1 MIDCFIPFNDAR
13 TAINSISLLQACPL
27 VKNIHLMYRGA
38 EPVTKL
44 PPRCYWL
51 KIDRLTSSDAIQ
63 TISYAAQSSHLLLRL
78 KSTPF
83 ELSYKALERMIQFL
97 EDPMAGLAYSNFYE
111 WKDGK
116 KQKHPVIDYQ
126 AGSVRDDFD
135 FGSLLMFNTIQFK
148 AASYTCF
155 EIGDTFNYAGLYMV
169 RLFLSINARII
180 HIDEYLY
187 TETEKGLR
195 ESGEKQFDYVD
206 PRNREAQQEMEEAF
220 TSYLEDF
227 GAHLL
232 PVKQK
237 IDVSKADFDYT
248 ASVVI
253 PVRNRVRTIEDAI
266 RSALNQKTKFKYNIL
281 VVDNHS
287 DDGTTAVIERYK
299 DNPTVIHL
307 QPERTDLGIGGCWDL
322 AVNHPSCGRFAVQ
335 LDSDDL
341 YSGPSTLQR
350 IIDKFQKGHYGMV
363 IGSYRMTDFDLN
375 TLPPGIITH
384 REWTD
389 QNGHNNA
396 LRINGFG
403 APRAFYTPLLRKIG
417 FPNVSYGE
425 DYAVCLAISRS
436 YPIGRIYAPIYLC
449 RRWEGNSDA
458 VLSIEQINA
467 NNTFKDNIRTRELF
481 IRKAVVRRK
490 TLIASDEYGLIDQEK
505 LENKLQKFIDRQLK
519 NWTLA
524 GTNHAAL
531 KKEVLTDVMNINDVE
546 ISIQFNPA
554 RMISTGAKIDKES
567 IWKRPCFLC
576 KENRPHEQKTFDSFE
591 DYDIL
596 VNPYPVLPN
605 HLTIPFT
612 EHEPQMVTEP
622 IEAFIKQFM
631 MIPHSY
637 AIFYNGALCGASAP
651 DHLHYQ
657 AAPLK
662 YIPLITFYNSKL
674 CEKVPIDRM
683 EEKFKFEER
692 DTDYLEANLYKV
704 NHYLCPLFSLETNI
718 DIRSLSMIQ
727 KLLHNLPKHAGE
739 AEPRFNMIAWR
750 TVEMLTIIII
760 PRNKHRPDCYNAKGD
775 KQLLISPGALDMAG
789 ILVAARKEDFD
800 KIDEKQ
806 ILQIF
811 HECGL
816 SEQETEEVI
825 RRYEADDQDYEKKD
839 DEEEEDA
846 DLLDSYKYW
855 RNTDNELLN

>member
-1 MIDCFIPFNDAR
+1 M
-13 TAINSISLLQACPL
+13 
-27 VKNIHLMYRGA
+27 
-38 EPVTKL
+38 
-44 PPRCYWL
+44 
-51 KIDRLTSSDAIQ
+51 
-63 TISYAAQSSHLLLRL
+63 
-78 KSTPF
+78 
-83 ELSYKALERMIQFL
+83 
-97 EDPMAGLAYSNFYE
+97 
-111 WKDGK
+111 
-116 KQKHPVIDYQ
+116 
-126 AGSVRDDFD
+126 
-135 FGSLLMFNTIQFK
+135 
-148 AASYTCF
+148 
-155 EIGDTFNYAGLYMV
+155 
-169 RLFLSINARII
+169 
-180 HIDEYLY
+180 
-187 TETEKGLR
+187 
-195 ESGEKQFDYVD
+195 
-206 PRNREAQQEMEEAF
+206 
-220 TSYLEDF
+220 
-227 GAHLL
+227 
-232 PVKQK
+232 
-237 IDVSKADFDYT
+237 
-248 ASVVI
+248 
-253 PVRNRVRTIEDAI
+253 
-266 RSALNQKTKFKYNIL
+266 
-281 VVDNHS
+281 
-287 DDGTTAVIERYK
+287 
-299 DNPTVIHL
+299 
-307 QPERTDLGIGGCWDL
+307 
-322 AVNHPSCGRFAVQ
+322 
-335 LDSDDL
+335 
-341 YSGPSTLQR
+341 
-350 IIDKFQKGHYGMV
+350 
-363 IGSYRMTDFDLN
+363 
-375 TLPPGIITH
+375 
-384 REWTD
+384 
-389 QNGHNNA
+389 
-396 LRINGFG
+396 
-403 APRAFYTPLLRKIG
+403 
-417 FPNVSYGE
+417 
-425 DYAVCLAISRS
+425 
-436 YPIGRIYAPIYLC
+436 
-449 RRWEGNSDA
+449 
-458 VLSIEQINA
+458 
-467 NNTFKDNIRTRELF
+467 
-481 IRKAVVRRK
+481 
-490 TLIASDEYGLIDQEK
+490 
-505 LENKLQKFIDRQLK
+505 
-519 NWTLA
+519 
-524 GTNHAAL
+524 
-531 KKEVLTDVMNINDVE
+531 
-546 ISIQFNPA
+546 
-554 RMISTGAKIDKES
+554 
-567 IWKRPCFLC
+567 
-576 KENRPHEQKTFDSFE
+576 
-591 DYDIL
+591 
-596 VNPYPVLPN
+596 NPYPVLPN